1 MDQGGYERPIRRRGP
16 NEVRMKYM
24 KRRRMGLGMENRKR
38 RKYQGG
44 VNREIKTREEIK
56 DMVDVFLDIEHV
68 QLFPS
73 LTATVFS
80 ESTAS

>member
-1 MDQGGYERPIRRRGP
+1 
-16 NEVRMKYM
+16 
-24 KRRRMGLGMENRKR
+24 MENRKR